1 MLPNKAMRRAPPE
14 LGFGE
19 GEGEGEG
26 EEAEVEMVI
35 GGWRGGVG

>member
-14 LGFGE
+14 LGFE
-19 GEGEGEG
+19 EG